1 MGRKYLDELGV
12 DYEYLTR
19 QEKSERGFRW
29 ENQKKEYGF
38 DERETWGLDFTFYC
52 WLYER
57 LSKYLEVADPV
68 VDLNYHKFTFKD
80 KEYTQKQMIEMMLN
94 RLVFYF
100 QHDMDYDLKESDYD
114 YVMEIPQIWAIVL
127 PYMWWQK
134 GF

>member
-100 QHDMDYDLKESDYD
+100 QHDMDYDLKESDYN

-127 PYMWWQK
+127 PHMWW
-134 GF
+134 